1 MPELRFHLQTENSGL
16 RYPLD
21 SWANRSSSPVPTF
34 TLAHSVRYLGR
45 LLTRRCLTMAHATPL
60 RQIPR
65 GFPLN
70 APGGFR
76 YDPRILGG
84 HLPRI
89 LRFSPYNLPGS

>member
-45 LLTRRCLTMAHATPL
+45 LLTRRCPHHGACDSLEAK
-60 RQIPR
+60 
-65 GFPLN
+65 
-70 APGGFR
+70 
-76 YDPRILGG
+76 
-84 HLPRI
+84 
-89 LRFSPYNLPGS
+89 SPEDFL